1 MQIVDTPTRDQE
13 LPREWRSA
21 LTRFDAGLATRGMA
35 EKTRRAYGM
44 DVGEFARWAADRVPA
59 AVDYRMLRRYA
70 AHLTSSAR
78 EGGRALSAPTVARK
92 FASIRAFYR
101 YLVERGELE
110 QNPADLVSHGRRRSP
125 LPKLLRTDELT
136 ALLDRIP
143 ARTPLETRD
152 RAMLE
157 LTYSCGLRC
166 EEVVNLDHGDLDFD
180 AEELRV
186 TGKGS
191 KTRVIPVGEPAQRAL
206 ERYLASARP
215 ALLHPAEPAEPAL
228 FLSKRGR
235 RLSPSDVRRRLTL
248 WLRNA
253 GLAADASPHAL
264 RHSFATHLLEG
275 GADLRAIQELLGHSS
290 VSTTQIYTRVE
301 SARLRRQYSR
311 SHPRA

>member
-1 MQIVDTPTRDQE
+1 VRPQKDP
-13 LPREWRSA
+13 WRSA
-21 LTRFDAGLATRGMA
+21 LARFDEGLATRGAA
-35 EKTRRAYGM
+35 EKTRRAYGI
-44 DVGEFARWAADRVPA
+44 DVGELAAWAGTTAPGD
-59 AVDYRMLRRYA
+59 VDYRLLRRYA
-70 AHLTSSAR
+70 AS
-78 EGGRALSAPTVARK
+78 LSERRLAPQTVARK

-101 YLVERGELE
+101 HMVERGELA
-110 QNPADLVSHGRRRSP
+110 QNPADLVSHGRRRAP

-143 ARTPLETRD
+143 AHTPLEMRD

-166 EEVVNLDHGDLDFD
+166 EEVVNLDADDLDFD

-186 TGKGS
+186 LGKGS
-191 KTRVIPVGEPAQRAL
+191 KTRVVPVGEPAQRAL
-206 ERYLASARP
+206 ERYLSKGRP
-215 ALLHPAEPAEPAL
+215 SLAQVPANAEHEEAAL

-235 RLSPSDVRRRLTL
+235 RLSPSDVRRRLRL

-253 GLAADASPHAL
+253 GLSVGASPHAL

-301 SARLRRQYSR
+301 SARLRRQYTR

>member
-1 MQIVDTPTRDQE
+1 MEQEE
-13 LPREWRSA
+13 LPRAWRSA
-21 LTRFDAGLATRGMA
+21 LTRFDESLATRGMA
-35 EKTRRAYGM
+35 EKTRRAYGS
-44 DVGEFARWAADRVPA
+44 DVGELARWAAARAVPGEI
-59 AVDYRMLRRYA
+59 DYRMLRRYA
-70 AHLTSSAR
+70 AHLTGTER
-78 EGGRALSAPTVARK
+78 EGGRSLSARSVARK

-101 YLVERGELE
+101 HMVERGQLS
-110 QNPADLVSHGRRRSP
+110 QNPADLVSQRRRQAP

-136 ALLDRIP
+136 TLLDRIP

-166 EEVVNLDHGDLDFD
+166 EEVVNLDDGDLDFD

-191 KTRVIPVGEPAQRAL
+191 KTRIVPVGEPAQRAL
-206 ERYLASARP
+206 ERYLASGRP
-215 ALLHPAEPAEPAL
+215 SLAQEGPHAEHSEPAL
-228 FLSKRGR
+228 FLSKRGH
-235 RLSPSDVRRRLTL
+235 RLSPSDVRRRLRL

-253 GLAADASPHAL
+253 GLPSDASPHAL

>member
-1 MQIVDTPTRDQE
+1 VPIVDTREQE
-13 LPREWRSA
+13 LPRAWRSA
-21 LTRFDAGLATRGMA
+21 LSRFDESLAARGMA
-35 EKTRRAYGM
+35 EKTRRAYGN
-44 DVGEFARWAADRVPA
+44 DAAELAQWVSERAAPA
-59 AVDYRMLRRYA
+59 DVDYRLLRRYA
-70 AHLTSSAR
+70 AHLTSTER
-78 EGGRALSAPTVARK
+78 EGGRALQPRSVARK

-101 YLVERGELE
+101 HMVERGQLS
-110 QNPADLVSHGRRRSP
+110 QNPADLVSHVRRQSP
-125 LPKLLRTDELT
+125 LPKLMRTDEVT
-136 ALLDRIP
+136 TLLDRIP

-166 EEVVNLDHGDLDFD
+166 EEVVNLDAGDVDFD

-191 KTRVIPVGEPAQRAL
+191 KTRIVPVGEPAQHAL
-206 ERYLASARP
+206 ERYLATGRP
-215 ALLHPAEPAEPAL
+215 ALLAPAERTEPAL

-235 RLSPSDVRRRLTL
+235 RLSPSDVRRRLRL

-253 GLAADASPHAL
+253 GLSAGASPHSL

-301 SARLRRQYSR
+301 SGRLRRQYSR

>member
-1 MQIVDTPTRDQE
+1 MTNNQTIVDTE
-13 LPREWRSA
+13 LPSVWRTA
-21 LTRFDAGLATRGMA
+21 LTRFDESLATRGMA
-35 EKTRRAYGM
+35 EKTRRAYGA
-44 DVGEFARWAADRVPA
+44 DVGELARWTADRAAPA
-59 AVDYRMLRRYA
+59 DVDYRLLRRYA
-70 AHLTSSAR
+70 AHLTATTR
-78 EGGRALSAPTVARK
+78 EGGRSLSARSVARK

-101 YLVERGELE
+101 HMVERGQLS
-110 QNPADLVSHGRRRSP
+110 QNPADLVSHARRQAP

-136 ALLDRIP
+136 TLLDRIP
-143 ARTPLETRD
+143 ARTPLEARD

-166 EEVVNLDHGDLDFD
+166 EEVVNLDDGDLDFD

-191 KTRVIPVGEPAQRAL
+191 KTRIVPVGEPAQRAL
-206 ERYLASARP
+206 ERYLSTGRP
-215 ALLHPAEPAEPAL
+215 ALEHGHGEPAL
-228 FLSKRGR
+228 FLSKAGR
-235 RLSPSDVRRRLTL
+235 RLSPSDVRRRLRL

-253 GLAADASPHAL
+253 GLPSDASPHAL

>member
-1 MQIVDTPTRDQE
+1 VEPE
-13 LPREWRSA
+13 LPRPWRSA
-21 LTRFDAGLATRGMA
+21 LKRFDEALAVRGAA
-35 EKTRRAYGM
+35 EKTRRAYGA
-44 DVGEFARWAADRVPA
+44 DVGELARWATDTDPGE
-59 AVDYRMLRRYA
+59 VDYRLLRRYA
-70 AHLTSSAR
+70 AHLTSTPR

-92 FASIRAFYR
+92 FASIRAFFR
-101 YLVERGELE
+101 SLVDRGELA

-143 ARTPLETRD
+143 ARTPLEMRD

-166 EEVVNLDHGDLDFD
+166 EEVVNLDAGDLDFD
-180 AEELRV
+180 VEELRV
-186 TGKGS
+186 LGKGS
-191 KTRVIPVGEPAQRAL
+191 KTRVVPVGEPAQRAM
-206 ERYLASARP
+206 ERYLSKGRP
-215 ALLHPAEPAEPAL
+215 PLVQEPEEPAL

-235 RLSPSDVRRRLTL
+235 RLSPSDVRRRLRL

-253 GLAADASPHAL
+253 GLSAEASPHAL

-275 GADLRAIQELLGHSS
+275 GADLRAIQELLGHAS
-290 VSTTQIYTRVE
+290 VSTTQTYTRVE